1 MPLIYYVL
9 DIKTS
14 KSDLLFTSGTENILL
29 TNVLFIKDKNFELK
43 NLMKGENLNNIALR
57 SYLYIY
63 FYIYLLYLI
72 QRLNQSGLT

>member
-29 TNVLFIKDKNFELK
+29 TNLLLIKDKNFKLK
-43 NLMKGENLNNIALR
+43 NLMKGENLNNKALR
-57 SYLYIY
+57 SYLYIFLY
-63 FYIYLLYLI
+63 LKILYYIYFIYI
-72 QRLNQSGLT
+72 YYI